1 MKPPIVTD
9 ANGVEHKLSYLVRRF
24 AVEYRPFVNKLVAQ
38 LNRPEMY
45 AEAAKA
51 LIFLNAE
58 LQSDEHNNF
67 KALAS
72 LTQISSLTEKAIRDG
87 RNQRRRSVRTE
98 NCSKLPKDLKTSEV
112 AVEVGMSLKEIG
124 ELVRKFPKTYTKLLK
139 AEEINCYLKSRIK
152 S

>member
-1 MKPPIVTD
+1 VKPPIVTD
-9 ANGVEHKLSYLVRRF
+9 AQGVEHKLNYLVRRF
-24 AVEYRPFVNKLVAQ
+24 AIEYRPFVNKLVAQ
-38 LNRPEMY
+38 LNRPELY

-51 LIFLNAE
+51 LIFLNAD

-124 ELVRKFPKTYTKLLK
+124 ELVRKFPRSYKQLLK
-139 AEEINCYLKSRIK
+139 AEEIEFYIK
-152 S
+152 SKK